1 MWVTIYL
8 TKQIIFNVIDGG
20 YRRVRIGLRQKRGK
34 MKYVQI
40 KAIEMNSDHPDRL
53 EDSITFAVD
62 ETITKPE
69 EVPAVL
75 RKILKKYYN
84 IAGFGQKVNNDPIL
98 FGQEMD
104 EIEEKFLNE
113 YGIYTIEIQ
122 EIKVNWDDG
131 MTL

>member
-1 MWVTIYL
+1 MPAWLSSAMEKCKGIVESGPG
-8 TKQIIFNVIDGG
+8 F
-20 YRRVRIGLRQKRGK
+20 VRNEVM

-40 KAIEMNSDHPDRL
+40 KAIEINSNQPERL
-53 EDSITFAVD
+53 QDTITFAVD

-84 IAGFGQKVNNDPIL
+84 ITAFGQKFNNDPIL
-98 FGQEMD
+98 FGKEMD
-104 EIEEKFLNE
+104 EIEEKYLNE
-113 YGIYTIEIQ
+113 YGLYTIEIQ
-122 EIKVNWDDG
+122 EIEVNWDDG

>member
-1 MWVTIYL
+1 
-8 TKQIIFNVIDGG
+8 
-20 YRRVRIGLRQKRGK
+20 

-40 KAIEMNSDHPDRL
+40 KAIEINSISPEKL
-53 EDSITFAVD
+53 EDSITLAVD

-69 EVPAVL
+69 DVPAVL

-84 IAGFGQKVNNDPIL
+84 ISGFGQKVNNDPIL
-98 FGQEMD
+98 FGKEMD
-104 EIEEKFLNE
+104 EIEEKYLNE
-113 YGIYTIEIQ
+113 YGLYTIEIQ

>member
-1 MWVTIYL
+1 
-8 TKQIIFNVIDGG
+8 
-20 YRRVRIGLRQKRGK
+20 

-40 KAIEMNSDHPDRL
+40 KAIEINSPTPEKL

-84 IAGFGQKVNNDPIL
+84 IAGFGQKFKNDPIL
-98 FGQEMD
+98 FGKEMD
-104 EIEEKFLNE
+104 EIEEKYLNE

>member
-1 MWVTIYL
+1 MIPAGPDRT
-8 TKQIIFNVIDGG
+8 TSE
-20 YRRVRIGLRQKRGK
+20 KRDK
-34 MKYVQI
+34 MKYVEI
-40 KAIEMNSDHPDRL
+40 KAIEINSMDDDIL
-53 EDSITFAVD
+53 QDSIIFGVD

-84 IAGFGQKVNNDPIL
+84 IASFGQEVNKDPIL
-98 FGQEMD
+98 FGKEMD
-104 EIEEKFLNE
+104 EIEEKYLNE

-122 EIKVNWDDG
+122 DIKVNWDDG